1 MTSDQSSKVV
11 LGFLI
16 GAGVG
21 AVVGLLLAPQS
32 GKESQEWLAEQAK
45 TGVKNL
51 KTAGQFVK
59 DNVQNVSVQ
68 GRKHVTAAVDAGK
81 EAYSQIVGRGKEAYH
96 DTVSNG

>member
-1 MTSDQSSKVV
+1 MTNDQSSKVA

-21 AVVGLLLAPQS
+21 AVAGLLLAPQS

-45 TGVKNL
+45 AGVKNL

-59 DNVQNVSVQ
+59 DNVQSVSAQ
-68 GRKHVTAAVDAGK
+68 GRTQVVAAVDAGK
-81 EAYSQIVGRGKEAYH
+81 EAYSQVVGRGKEAYR
-96 DTVSNG
+96 DAVSNG